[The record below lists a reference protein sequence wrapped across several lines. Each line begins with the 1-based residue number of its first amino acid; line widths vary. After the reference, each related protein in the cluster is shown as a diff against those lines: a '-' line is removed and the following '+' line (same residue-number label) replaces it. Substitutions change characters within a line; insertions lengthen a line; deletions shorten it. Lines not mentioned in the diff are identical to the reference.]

1 MKMYWFNINA
11 FENSVRLYLFLF
23 LCFIVIGC
31 ADTYEK
37 HVEKSLSNEKSET
50 SVTDDSATVVDK
62 DDSISGNH
70 IYSEYHRGTLLR
82 KWEETGMNGG
92 LASIWE
98 EHYNKNG
105 ELEKRVEFEYSSGT
119 TYHETHI
126 IKKTEEFH
134 PNGKIKSR
142 QFKES
147 FMMGEECDCGLWE
160 YFDESGKLTK
170 KDQKRGNCEDLE
182 LDCI

>member
-1 MKMYWFNINA
+1 MEIGRFHFYILILN
-11 FENSVRLYLFLF
+11 FLF
-23 LCFIVIGC
+23 GC
-31 ADTYEK
+31 
-37 HVEKSLSNEKSET
+37 SEYNDNYKENVKELKKEV
-50 SVTDDSATVVDK
+50 SGNNA
-62 DDSISGNH
+62 DSISVNKVIDTVTGNYT
-70 IYSEYHRGTLLR
+70 YSEFAAGKVLLR
-82 KWEETGMNGG
+82 KWEETQINGG
-92 LASIWE
+92 LATLWE
-98 EHYNKNG
+98 NHYYKNG